1 MSEGKDFRPFSL
13 DSRDTF
19 KVRQVDRS
27 FVMKGHMGTKE
38 VVMGYEEGCKGYS
51 AIEGTEAA
59 RGFHMVFVGSVEA
72 LDELFK
78 WSELF

>member
-1 MSEGKDFRPFSL
+1 M
-13 DSRDTF
+13 
-19 KVRQVDRS
+19 DRS
-27 FVMKGHMGTKE
+27 FVIKGHKGTKE
-38 VVMGYEEGCKGYS
+38 VVMGYEEGCKGYR
-51 AIEGTEAA
+51 AIGGIEAT